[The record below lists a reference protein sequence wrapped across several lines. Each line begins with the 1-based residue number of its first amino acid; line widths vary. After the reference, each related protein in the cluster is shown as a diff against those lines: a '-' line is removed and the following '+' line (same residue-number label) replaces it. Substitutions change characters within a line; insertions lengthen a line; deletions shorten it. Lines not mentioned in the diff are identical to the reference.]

1 MSIDLSKSFHLLV
14 DGDSFQ
20 GGIAKD
26 IQKGAVEK
34 NESVRRGFHQ
44 GLLITFDGTLEHA
57 VHVLF
62 FIFPGEGLP
71 IIGLLL
77 LDQFMGNFR
86 DNGHALGFKFVQKG
100 GLAHARSS
108 CYDIKQII
116 VFGTFQ

>member
-1 MSIDLSKSFHLLV
+1 M
-14 DGDSFQ
+14 
-20 GGIAKD
+20 
-26 IQKGAVEK
+26 
-34 NESVRRGFHQ
+34 FHQ

-57 VHVLF
+57 VHVPF

-77 LDQFMGNFR
+77 LDQFTGDFR

-100 GLAHARSS
+100 GFAHARFSR
-108 CYDIKQII
+108 YDIKRIM